1 MNARLL
7 AAARGDAPFDLLL
20 SGATLVDVATG
31 ELRAADV
38 GIVGDRIAS
47 VHPRGA
53 RRDAAEVLELPGRF
67 LAPGFIDSHM
77 HVESSLVPPAEY
89 AAAVLPAG
97 TTTILWDPH
106 ELANVCGIAGVEW
119 AREASRGLPL
129 RVLLMAPSCVPSAP
143 GLEVAGAEF
152 GATEIAELLAWPEM
166 TGLAEVMDMAGVIA
180 GGPRMAAIL
189 DAAAASGKRI
199 NGHARGLSGAAL
211 QAFCAAGITS
221 DHEITSGE
229 DLLEKLR
236 AGLTVE
242 LRGSHD
248 AVLPGAVAALST
260 LPSLPPTLVICT
272 DDVLPDD
279 LLAKGGLRDTLARI
293 IARGMPPVAA
303 IRCATLHAALR
314 LGRTDIGIVAP
325 GRIADIAVLSDLA
338 GVAVE
343 GCIASGRIVAWGG
356 AMRVAL
362 PRGADGLR
370 GTMKLA
376 PLAPDAFLPRVKGVA
391 EGEAVLPVVLGS
403 RFTSLGSARVVVRK
417 GVAELPEGLS
427 LLAVVHRHGRA
438 DPTPSVGLVEGWGEM
453 RGAVATS
460 LAHDSHNLLVFG
472 RDAADMAAAANAVI
486 GADGGMAVARGGA
499 VTALLPLPIAG
510 LLSEAPLAETA
521 AALARVRA
529 AAGEVMDWLP
539 PYRVFRGLTGASL
552 ACNPGPRVTDRGI
565 ADGATRVLLDPSA
578 PLAAE

>member
-1 MNARLL
+1 VNARLL

-20 SGATLVDVATG
+20 AGATLVDVATG

-38 GIVGDRIAS
+38 GIVAERIAS

-97 TTTILWDPH
+97 TTTIVWDPH
-106 ELANVCGIAGVEW
+106 ELANVCGLAGVAW
-119 AREASRGLPL
+119 ARDASRGLPL
-129 RVLLMAPSCVPSAP
+129 RVLLLAPSCVPSAP
-143 GLEVAGAEF
+143 GLEVAGAQF
-152 GATEIAELLAWPEM
+152 DPPEIAELLSWPEM

-180 GGPRMAAIL
+180 GEPRMAAIL
-189 DAAAASGKRI
+189 AAAAASGKRI
-199 NGHARGLSGAAL
+199 NGHARGLSGPSL

-229 DLLEKLR
+229 DLLQKLR

-248 AVLPGAVAALST
+248 FVLPGAVAALS
-260 LPSLPPTLVICT
+260 SLPALPPALVICT

-293 IARGMPPVAA
+293 IARGMAPVSA

-314 LGRTDIGIVAP
+314 LGRTDIGIIAP
-325 GRIADIAVLSDLA
+325 GRIADIAVLSDLP

-343 GCIASGRIVAWGG
+343 GCIASGRVVAWDG

-376 PLAPDAFLPRVKGVA
+376 PLPPEAFLPRVKGVA
-391 EGEAVLPVVLGS
+391 DGEAMLPVVLGS
-403 RFTSLGSARVVVRK
+403 RFTTLGAARVAVRA
-417 GVAELPEGLS
+417 GVAALPEGLS
-427 LLAVVHRHGRA
+427 LLAVIHRHGRA
-438 DPTPSVGLVEGWGEM
+438 DATPSVGLVEGWGEL
-453 RGAVATS
+453 RGAIATS

-472 RDAADMAAAANAVI
+472 RDPADMAAAANAVI
-486 GADGGMAVARGGA
+486 GADGGMAVAQGGA

-510 LLSEAPLAETA
+510 LLSDAPLADTA
-521 AALARVRA
+521 AALARLRA

-539 PYRVFRGLTGASL
+539 PHRVFRGLTGASL

-565 ADGATRVLLDPSA
+565 ADGATRVLLDPAA